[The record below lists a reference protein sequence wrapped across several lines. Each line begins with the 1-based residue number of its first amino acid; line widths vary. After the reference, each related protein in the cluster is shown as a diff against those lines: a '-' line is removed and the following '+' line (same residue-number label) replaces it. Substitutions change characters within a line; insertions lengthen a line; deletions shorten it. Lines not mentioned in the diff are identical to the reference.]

1 MQEVISFQLRIGR
14 RKEKERDSYNCNEL
28 SVSYKVYNSIRA
40 INYYGCDTAIWLIPH
55 TNYKKTCIKY
65 LYSKYKTKNPLF

>member
-40 INYYGCDTAIWLIPH
+40 INYYGCDTAI
-55 TNYKKTCIKY
+55 
-65 LYSKYKTKNPLF
+65 